1 MKMKTTKRPEPTI
14 FSVRLTETEAE
25 IIRLGIARSG
35 GNVSAYVRAALLAA
49 AGWKIEYEGKKESC
63 AKITRPKVQK

>member
-35 GNVSAYVRAALLAA
+35 GNVSAYVRAALLVAA
-49 AGWKIEYEGKKESC
+49 AEKEEAS
-63 AKITRPKVQK
+63 R